1 MATDNFI
8 QLTKTRE
15 KAIQFFAFVIALL
28 AAAFLCA
35 GLMGSVFCQHQDAG
49 SIVLAEKIN
58 PNTASV
64 AGLVQ
69 LPGIGI
75 TRAWAIVEYRENF
88 SSENGDGCP
97 AFRDH
102 NDLLKIRGIGPKT
115 VEAIKQWLEYK

>member
-1 MATDNFI
+1 
-8 QLTKTRE
+8 
-15 KAIQFFAFVIALL
+15 LL
-28 AAAFLCA
+28 AAAFLYL
-35 GLMGSVFCQHQDAG
+35 GLTASVFCQHQDAG

>member
-8 QLTKTRE
+8 QLTDTRE
-15 KAIQFFAFVIALL
+15 KAIRFFAFVIALS
-28 AAAFLCA
+28 AAAFLYL
-35 GLMGSVFCQHQDAG
+35 GLTVLVFCQHQDAG

-75 TRAWAIVEYRENF
+75 TRAWAIVEYRKDF
-88 SSENGDGCP
+88 SSGNGDGCP

-102 NDLLKIRGIGPKT
+102 DDLLKVRGIGPKT
-115 VEAIKQWLEYK
+115 VEAVKQWLEYK

>member
-8 QLTKTRE
+8 QLTETRE
-15 KAIQFFAFVIALL
+15 KAIRFFAFVIALL
-28 AAAFLCA
+28 AAAFLYL
-35 GLMGSVFCQHQDAG
+35 GLTASVFCQHQDAG

-88 SSENGDGCP
+88 SSENSDSS
-97 AFRDH
+97 AFQNCD
-102 NDLLKIRGIGPKT
+102 DLMKIKGIGPKT